1 MAGILERNSS
11 LIKQTVI
18 SYVVNTSSSTD
29 KVINDDY
36 AIAYFLYLIIVGKY
50 RLDSSK
56 YDYVKF
62 EGWHGSPPP
71 PCCGIFLI

>member
-1 MAGILERNSS
+1 MAGRLERNSS

-18 SYVVNTSSSTD
+18 SYVVNTISSTD

-36 AIAYFLYLIIVGKY
+36 AIAYFLDLIIVSKY
-50 RLDSSK
+50 RLDSSR

-62 EGWHGSPPP
+62 EGWLAFSP
-71 PCCGIFLI
+71 FVVAFS

>member
-1 MAGILERNSS
+1 MAGRLERNSS

-18 SYVVNTSSSTD
+18 SYVVNTIRSID

-36 AIAYFLYLIIVGKY
+36 AIAYFLDLIIVSKY
-50 RLDSSK
+50 RLDSSR

-62 EGWHGSPPP
+62 EGWLAFSP
-71 PCCGIFLI
+71 FVVAFS

>member
-1 MAGILERNSS
+1 MAGRLERNSS

-29 KVINDDY
+29 KAINDDY
-36 AIAYFLYLIIVGKY
+36 AIAYFLYLIIVSKY

-56 YDYVKF
+56 
-62 EGWHGSPPP
+62 
-71 PCCGIFLI
+71 

>member
-1 MAGILERNSS
+1 MAERLERNSS

-29 KVINDDY
+29 KAINDDY
-36 AIAYFLYLIIVGKY
+36 AIAYFLYLIIVSKY
-50 RLDSSK
+50 RLDSSR

-62 EGWHGSPPP
+62 EGWLAFSP
-71 PCCGIFLI
+71 FVVAFS

>member
-1 MAGILERNSS
+1 MAGRLERNSS

-18 SYVVNTSSSTD
+18 SYVVNTISSTD

-36 AIAYFLYLIIVGKY
+36 AIAYFLYLIIVSKY
-50 RLDSSK
+50 RLDSSR

-62 EGWHGSPPP
+62 EGWLAFPP
-71 PCCGIFLI
+71 FVVAFS

>member
-1 MAGILERNSS
+1 MAERLERNSS

-18 SYVVNTSSSTD
+18 SYVVNTISSTD

-36 AIAYFLYLIIVGKY
+36 AIAYFLDLIIVSKY
-50 RLDSSK
+50 RLDSSR

-62 EGWHGSPPP
+62 EGWLAFSP
-71 PCCGIFLI
+71 FVVAFS